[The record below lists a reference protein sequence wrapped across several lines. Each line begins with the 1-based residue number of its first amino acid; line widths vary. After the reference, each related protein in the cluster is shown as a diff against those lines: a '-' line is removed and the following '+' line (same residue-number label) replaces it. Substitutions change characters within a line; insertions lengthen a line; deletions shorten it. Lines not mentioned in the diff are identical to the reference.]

1 MILIIDTINKQ
12 CRVGLVYLDK
22 NGEQKTK
29 EIKWQWQKDTG
40 TEVLENITKL
50 LHQNKKNLKSLKALL
65 VNTGPGS
72 FTGVRVG
79 VTIGNT
85 LAWSLNIPIFGY
97 KNGEEEKALAKVT
110 KNTKTKFSKIVL
122 PYYP

>member
-12 CRVGLVYLDK
+12 CQVALVA
-22 NGEQKTK
+22 GQERK
-29 EIKWQWQKDTG
+29 EIKWQWEEDTG

-50 LHQNKKNLKSLKALL
+50 LRQNKKNLKDLKAIL

-79 VTIGNT
+79 VTMGNT

-97 KNGEEEKALAKVT
+97 KDGEEEKALAEAA
-110 KNTKTKFSKIVL
+110 KNPQTQFFKIVL
-122 PYYP
+122 PYYS